1 MRSPVFPRAASGVLF
16 SLLVGMASA
25 EPIDRQ
31 SVVERHTIRLT
42 RIDTES
48 PLSVGNGDFAFTVDP
63 TGLQTFESH
72 FHDEGI
78 PLETSSTLP
87 WAWHEFPNTQG
98 LTLADAMMPHDFHG
112 RTVMFAGRQ
121 NSPAG
126 AYFRENPH
134 PIPLG
139 QISLWLDG
147 RIVEEAE
154 LLRIEQ
160 TLNPWTGIIRSAYM
174 LAGEPVV
181 VETVAHA
188 TASAAAVRIES
199 PLVQAGRVAVHFR
212 FPYSYKLNSRN
223 KPPFAWD
230 HPDKHRTLIARRG
243 ENFAE
248 LTRELDASRY
258 AVRVRWEGEGSF
270 AEAGPHDFKLEAR
283 GGGVL
288 AMACEFGPVTT
299 SDPAKA
305 LRFADV
311 RESSLSGWRDY
322 WMNGGI
328 IDLSGSSDP
337 RARELERRIIL
348 SLYLVKVNYA
358 GSFPPSED
366 GLTNI
371 TWYGKHHSEMYYW
384 HAAHFY
390 AWGRPEL
397 LEKSLTWY
405 KNVLLPAGIKDAQA
419 QGFEGVRW
427 PKMSG
432 IDGRTGPG
440 TINPYIIWN
449 QPNPIALCEL
459 VYRAKPTRETLEK
472 YQDVVFESAKFLAS
486 FAHLDPKT
494 DRYVLGPPIKNVSES
509 SGANLTQNPT
519 FELAYWYYGLQVA
532 QQWRQRL
539 GLTPET
545 KWAEVLAKISR
556 LPVSP
561 EGFYL
566 EIETF
571 PDIYKRESGLPTSM
585 LMALGFMPRTDLVD
599 LETMRRTFHEVTRRN
614 GGPESWVSWA
624 YGQAALTAT
633 RLNEPATAVNI
644 LCNPRPQARF
654 MTNGHVR
661 RPKEPDNCPAY
672 LPVNASLLLAVGA
685 MTGGWD
691 GAPDKPAP
699 GFPQDGTW
707 VVRSEGLNRM
717 P

>member
-1 MRSPVFPRAASGVLF
+1 MIPSACFRLAVSFLGLA
-16 SLLVGMASA
+16 LVVAGATA
-25 EPIDRQ
+25 PIDRQ
-31 SVVERHTIRLT
+31 AVVERHAVHLNRV
-42 RIDTES
+42 DVEN
-48 PLSVGNGDFAFTVDP
+48 PLSVGNGDFAFTVDS
-63 TGLQTFESH
+63 TGLQTFEGH
-72 FHDEGI
+72 YHDEGI

-87 WAWHEFPNTQG
+87 WAWHEFPNPQG
-98 LTLADAMMPHDFHG
+98 LTLDDAMMPHDFHG
-112 RTVMFAGRQ
+112 RTVLFAGRQ

-126 AYFRENPH
+126 TYFRENPH

-147 RIVEEAE
+147 RIVEEGE
-154 LLRIEQ
+154 LSKIEQ
-160 TLNPWTGIIRSAYM
+160 TLNPWTGIIRSAYR
-174 LAGEPVV
+174 LAGEEVV

-188 TASAAAVRIES
+188 TCAATAVKIES
-199 PLVQAGRVAVHFR
+199 PLVKAGRLAVHFR

-230 HPDKHRTLIARRG
+230 HPDKHRTRITQSG
-243 ENFAE
+243 DGFAE
-248 LTRELDASRY
+248 LTRELDTSRY
-258 AVRVRWEGEGSF
+258 LTRVSWAGAGAF
-270 AEAGPHDFKLEAR
+270 AEVAPHHYKLEAR
-283 GGGVL
+283 GGSGAL
-288 AMACEFGPVTT
+288 AFACEFTPGAVDARKWL
-299 SDPAKA
+299 SYEN
-305 LRFADV
+305 V
-311 RESSLSGWRDY
+311 RDSSVAGWKDY
-322 WMNGGI
+322 WTHGGM

-337 RARELERRIIL
+337 RAAELERRVIL

-358 GSFPPSED
+358 GAFPPSED

-384 HAAHFY
+384 HAAHFA

-397 LEKSLTWY
+397 LEKSLAWY
-405 KNVLLPAGIKDAQA
+405 QGILPAGQKEARA
-419 QGFEGVRW
+419 QGFDGVRW

-472 YQDVVFESAKFLAS
+472 YREVVFESAKFLAS
-486 FAHLDPKT
+486 FAYLDPKT

-519 FELAYWYYGLQVA
+519 FELAYWYYALKVA
-532 QQWRQRL
+532 QQWRERL
-539 GLTPET
+539 GLAPDP
-545 KWAEVLAKISR
+545 KWADVIAKLAK

-561 EGFYL
+561 EGLYV

-571 PDIYKRESGLPTSM
+571 PDIYQHKGGAPNSM
-585 LMALGFMPRTDLVD
+585 LMALGFMPKTDRVD

-614 GGPESWVSWA
+614 GGEHSWVSWA
-624 YGQAALTAT
+624 YGEGALTAA
-633 RLNEPATAVNI
+633 RLNEPETAVNI
-644 LCNPRPQARF
+644 LCNPEPAARF
-654 MTNGHVR
+654 MINGHVR

-672 LPVNASLLLAVGA
+672 LPVNSALLLAVA
-685 MTGGWD
+685 TMAGGWD
-691 GAPDKPAP
+691 GAPEGEAP
-699 GFPQDGTW
+699 GFPKAGW
-707 VVRSEGLNRM
+707 VVHSEGLNRM

>member
-1 MRSPVFPRAASGVLF
+1 MR
-16 SLLVGMASA
+16 LLVLLTLLTAGSVVAA
-25 EPIDRQ
+25 PIDRQ
-31 SVVERHTIRLT
+31 AVVERHAVRLT
-42 RIDTES
+42 RIDVES

-78 PLETSSTLP
+78 PLETASTLP
-87 WAWHEFPNTQG
+87 WAWHEFPNVQG
-98 LTLADAMMPHDFHG
+98 LKLEDAMMAHDFHG

-126 AYFRENPH
+126 TYFRENPH

-154 LLRIEQ
+154 LSAIEQ
-160 TLNPWTGIIRSAYM
+160 VLNPWTGVIRSAYT

-181 VETVAHA
+181 VETAAHA
-188 TASAAAVRIES
+188 TAAAAAVRIES
-199 PLVQAGRVAVHFR
+199 PLVRAGRLAVALR

-230 HPDKHRTLIARRG
+230 HPDKHRTTLARTSPG
-243 ENFAE
+243 FAE
-248 LTRELDASRY
+248 LRRELDASRY
-258 AVRVRWEGEGSF
+258 FARLRWTGE
-270 AEAGPHDFKLEAR
+270 AALTEQAPHHFQLTAR
-283 GGGVL
+283 GGDAL
-288 AMACEFGPVTT
+288 AFACEFAGEPLPEAA
-299 SDPAKA
+299 PALA
-305 LRFADV
+305 FADV
-311 RESSLSGWRDY
+311 RASSLAGWRDY
-322 WMNGGI
+322 WTRGGM
-328 IDLSGSSDP
+328 IDLAGSTDP
-337 RARELERRIIL
+337 RAKELERRIIL

-358 GSFPPSED
+358 GAFPPSED

-384 HAAHFY
+384 HAAHFH
-390 AWGRPEL
+390 AWGRTDL
-397 LEKSLTWY
+397 IEKSLAWY
-405 KNVLLPAGIKDAQA
+405 RDVLLPAGLKDAQA

-459 VYRAKPTRETLEK
+459 VYRAKPTRETLER
-472 YQDVVFESAKFLAS
+472 YRDVVFESAKFLAS

-494 DRYVLGPPIKNVSES
+494 NRYVLGPPIKNVSEKA
-509 SGANLTQNPT
+509 GANLTQNPA
-519 FELAYWYYGLQVA
+519 FELAYWHYGLKIA
-532 QQWRQRL
+532 QQWRKRL
-539 GLTPET
+539 GLAPDP
-545 KWAEVLAKISR
+545 KWADVLARLSP
-556 LPVSP
+556 LPVTA
-561 EGFYL
+561 EGLYA
-566 EIETF
+566 EIETQ
-571 PDIYKRESGLPTSM
+571 PDLYQHGGSVPTSM
-585 LMALGFMPRTDLVD
+585 LMALGFMPKTDAVD

-614 GGPESWVSWA
+614 GGPTSWVSWA
-624 YGQAALTAT
+624 YGQAALTAA
-633 RLNEPATAVNI
+633 RLNEPQLAVEI
-644 LCNPRPQARF
+644 LSNPAPAARF

-672 LPVNASLLLAVGA
+672 LPVNAAFLLAVA
-685 MTGGWD
+685 TMAGGWD
-691 GAPDKPAP
+691 GAPEGAAP
-699 GFPQDGTW
+699 GFPKDGW
-707 VVRSEGLNRM
+707 VVRAEGLNRM

>member
-1 MRSPVFPRAASGVLF
+1 MRLSVLPRASSGLLF
-16 SLLVGMASA
+16 FILVAQA
-25 EPIDRQ
+25 APAPIDRQ
-31 SVVERHTIRLT
+31 AVVERHTIRLN
-42 RIDTES
+42 RVDVES

-63 TGLQTFESH
+63 TGLQTFEY

-98 LTLADAMMPHDFHG
+98 LKLEDAMMPHDFHG

-126 AYFRENPH
+126 TYFRENPH

-147 RIVEEAE
+147 RVVEGAE
-154 LLRIEQ
+154 LSKIEQ
-160 TLNPWTGIIRSAYM
+160 TLNPWTGIIRSTYT
-174 LAGEPVV
+174 LGGEPVA

-188 TASAAAVRIES
+188 TAAAAAVRIES
-199 PLVQAGRVAVHFR
+199 PLVRSGRLAVRFR

-230 HPDKHRTLIARRG
+230 HPDKHRTTIAQRG
-243 ENFAE
+243 ENFVE
-248 LTRELDASRY
+248 LARELDTSRY
-258 AVRVRWEGEGSF
+258 VARVRWDGAAVF
-270 AEAGPHDFKLEAR
+270 TEAAPHDFKLEAR
-283 GGGVL
+283 GGDAL
-288 AMACEFGPVTT
+288 AFACEFAAGPADGTT
-299 SDPAKA
+299 
-305 LRFADV
+305 LTFADV
-311 RESSLSGWRDY
+311 RASSLAGWKDY
-322 WMNGGI
+322 WMRGGI
-328 IDLSGSSDP
+328 IDLAGSTDP
-337 RARELERRIIL
+337 RAKELERRIIL

-358 GSFPPSED
+358 GGFPPSED

-384 HAAHFY
+384 HAAHFH
-390 AWGRPEL
+390 AWGRTDL
-397 LEKSLTWY
+397 LEKSLAWY
-405 KNVLLPAGIKDAQA
+405 RDVLLPAGLKDART

-427 PKMSG
+427 AKMSG

-449 QPNPIALCEL
+449 QPNPIALAEL
-459 VYRAKPTRETLEK
+459 VYRAKPTRETLVK
-472 YQDVVFESAKFLAS
+472 YQNLVFESAKFLAS

-509 SGANLTQNPT
+509 SGANLTQNPA
-519 FELAYWYYGLQVA
+519 FELAYWHYGLKVA
-532 QQWRQRL
+532 QQWRERL
-539 GLTPET
+539 GLAPDP
-545 KWAEVLAKISR
+545 KWADVLAKLSK

-561 EGFYL
+561 EGLYV

-571 PDIYKRESGLPTSM
+571 PDIFKKEGSVPTSM
-585 LMALGFMPRTDLVD
+585 LMALGFMPRTEAID
-599 LETMRRTFHEVTRRN
+599 LETMRKTFHEVTRRN
-614 GGPESWVSWA
+614 GGEHSWVSWA

-644 LCNPRPQARF
+644 LCNPTPAARF

-672 LPVNASLLLAVGA
+672 LPVNAAMLLAVA
-685 MTGGWD
+685 TMAGGWD
-691 GAPDKPAP
+691 GAPAANAP
-699 GFPQDGTW
+699 GFPQDGSW
-707 VVRSEGLNRM
+707 VVRSEGLNTM

>member
-1 MRSPVFPRAASGVLF
+1 MSSPVSSRLAA
-16 SLLVGMASA
+16 LLLGFALPVFGSA
-25 EPIDRQ
+25 APIDRQ
-31 SVVERHTIRLT
+31 AVVERHTVHLN
-42 RIDTES
+42 RIDVES

-63 TGLQTFESH
+63 TGLQSFEY

-98 LTLADAMMPHDFHG
+98 LKLKDAMMPHDFHG
-112 RTVMFAGRQ
+112 RTVLFAGRQ

-126 AYFRENPH
+126 TYFRENPH

-147 RIVEEAE
+147 RVVEGAE
-154 LLRIEQ
+154 LSQIEQ
-160 TLNPWTGIIRSAYM
+160 TLNPWTGIVRSTYT
-174 LAGEPVV
+174 LAGQPVV

-188 TASAAAVRIES
+188 TAAAMAARIES
-199 PLVQAGRVAVHFR
+199 PLVRAGRLAIHFR

-223 KPPFAWD
+223 KPPLAWD
-230 HPDKHRTLIARRG
+230 HPDKHRTTLVVRG
-243 ENFAE
+243 ENQVD

-258 AVRVRWEGEGSF
+258 LARVRWDG
-270 AEAGPHDFKLEAR
+270 AGKVSTEEPHHFKLTAA
-283 GGGVL
+283 GGDTL
-288 AMACEFGPVTT
+288 AFACEFSGEAPGT
-299 SDPAKA
+299 PA
-305 LRFADV
+305 LSFADV
-311 RESSLSGWRDY
+311 RASSVAGWKDY
-322 WMNGGI
+322 WTHGGI
-328 IDLSGSSDP
+328 IDLGESTDP
-337 RARELERRIIL
+337 RAKELERRVIL

-358 GSFPPSED
+358 GGFPPSED

-384 HAAHFY
+384 HAAHFA
-390 AWGRPEL
+390 AWGRTEL
-397 LEKSLTWY
+397 LEKSLAWY
-405 KNVLLPAGIKDAQA
+405 QRILPVGQKEAQA
-419 QGFEGVRW
+419 QGFDGVRW

-459 VYRAKPTRETLEK
+459 VYRAKPTRATLEK

-486 FAHLDPKT
+486 FAYLDPKT

-519 FELAYWYYGLQVA
+519 FELAYWYYALKVA
-532 QQWRQRL
+532 QQWRERL
-539 GLTPET
+539 GLAPDP
-545 KWAEVLAKISR
+545 KWADVIAKLSR

-561 EGFYL
+561 EGMYV

-571 PDIYKRESGLPTSM
+571 PNIYQRKGGLPNSM
-585 LMALGFMPRTDLVD
+585 LMALGFMPKTDLVD
-599 LETMRRTFHEVTRRN
+599 LETMRRTFHEVTKRN
-614 GGPESWVSWA
+614 GGEHSWVSWA
-624 YGQAALTAT
+624 YGQGALTAA

-644 LCNPRPQARF
+644 LCNPEPAARF

-672 LPVNASLLLAVGA
+672 LPVNSALLLAVA
-685 MTGGWD
+685 TMAGGWD
-691 GAPDKPAP
+691 GSPAVNAP
-699 GFPQDGTW
+699 GFPQDGSW
-707 VVRSEGLNRM
+707 LVRSEGLNKM

>member
-1 MRSPVFPRAASGVLF
+1 MLSSILSRLAVCFVGWSVATATIAS
-16 SLLVGMASA
+16 
-25 EPIDRQ
+25 PIDRRA
-31 SVVERHTIRLT
+31 VVERHTVRLR
-42 RIDTES
+42 RIEVEN

-63 TGLQTFESH
+63 TGLQTFEGH

-87 WAWHEFPNTQG
+87 WAWHEFPNAEG
-98 LTLADAMMPHDFHG
+98 LKLEDALMPHDFHG
-112 RTVMFAGRQ
+112 RTVMFAARQ
-121 NSPAG
+121 NSAAG

-147 RIVEEAE
+147 HIVEETE
-154 LLRIEQ
+154 LSAVDQ
-160 TLNPWTGIIRSAYM
+160 TLNPWTGIIRSIYT
-174 LAGEPVV
+174 LSGERVA
-181 VETVAHA
+181 VETAAHA
-188 TASAAAVRIES
+188 TAAAAAVRIES
-199 PLVQAGRVAVHFR
+199 PLVRAGRLSVHFR

-230 HPDKHRTLIARRG
+230 HPDKHRTTITRSDEG
-243 ENFAE
+243 FAE
-248 LTRELDASRY
+248 LARELDTSHYFAHIRWDGA
-258 AVRVRWEGEGSF
+258 AVFTS
-270 AEAGPHDFKLEAR
+270 AAPHDFKLEAR
-283 GGGVL
+283 GSDAL
-288 AMACEFGPVTT
+288 AFACEFAGEAARET
-299 SDPAKA
+299 AQA
-305 LRFADV
+305 LTFDHV
-311 RESSLSGWRDY
+311 RASSVAGWKDY
-322 WMNGGI
+322 WTQGGI
-328 IDLSGSSDP
+328 IDLADSTDP
-337 RARELERRIIL
+337 QAKELERRIIL

-358 GSFPPSED
+358 GVFPPSED

-390 AWGRPEL
+390 AWGRTEL
-397 LEKSLTWY
+397 LEKSLAWY
-405 KNVLLPAGIKDAQA
+405 RRILPAGQAEAPA
-419 QGFEGVRW
+419 QGFDGVRW

-432 IDGRTGPG
+432 IDGRPGPG

-486 FAHLDPKT
+486 FAFLDPKT

-519 FELAYWYYGLQVA
+519 FELAYWSYGLRVA
-532 QQWRQRL
+532 QQWRERL
-539 GLTPET
+539 GLAPEP
-545 KWAEVLAKISR
+545 KWADVIAKLSK
-556 LPVSP
+556 LTVSP
-561 EGFYL
+561 EGLYV

-571 PDIYKRESGLPTSM
+571 PDIYKHGDEMPTSM
-585 LMALGFMPRTDLVD
+585 LMALGFMPKTDWVD

-614 GGPESWVSWA
+614 GGDHSWVSWA
-624 YGQAALTAT
+624 YGQGALTAA

-644 LCNPRPQARF
+644 LCNSDPAARF

-672 LPVNASLLLAVGA
+672 LPVNSALLLAVA
-685 MTGGWD
+685 TMAGGWD
-691 GAPDKPAP
+691 DAPAGEAP
-699 GFPQDGTW
+699 GFPKDGSW
-707 VVRSEGLNRM
+707 VVHSDGLNRM

>member
-1 MRSPVFPRAASGVLF
+1 MRPVFLSALLAAC
-16 SLLVGMASA
+16 SLAA
-25 EPIDRQ
+25 APIDRQ
-31 SVVERHTIRLT
+31 AVVERHTIRLT
-42 RIDTES
+42 RIDVES

-87 WAWHEFPNTQG
+87 WAWHEFPNPQG
-98 LTLADAMMPHDFHG
+98 LKLEDAMMPHDFHG

-147 RIVEEAE
+147 RVVEEAE
-154 LLRIEQ
+154 LSKIEQ
-160 TLNPWTGIIRSAYM
+160 TLNPWTGVIRSAYT

-188 TASAAAVRIES
+188 TVAAAGVKIES
-199 PLVQAGRVAVHFR
+199 ALVRAGRLAVHFR

-230 HPDKHRTLIARRG
+230 HPDKHRTAITQQG
-243 ENFAE
+243 DGFAE
-248 LTRELDASRY
+248 LSRELDASRY
-258 AVRVRWEGEGSF
+258 FTRVRWDGAGTFGEV
-270 AEAGPHDFKLEAR
+270 EPHHFQLGAR
-283 GGGVL
+283 GSDVL
-288 AMACEFGPVTT
+288 AFACEFTPLGA
-299 SDPAKA
+299 DYRKW
-305 LRFADV
+305 LMFANV
-311 RESSLSGWRDY
+311 RDASIRGWKDY
-322 WMNGGI
+322 WTKGGI
-328 IDLSGSSDP
+328 IDLAGSTDP
-337 RARELERRIIL
+337 RAKELERRIIL

-358 GSFPPSED
+358 GAFPPSED

-384 HAAHFY
+384 HAAHFH
-390 AWGRPEL
+390 AWGRTEL
-397 LEKSLTWY
+397 IEKSLVWY
-405 KNVLLPAGIKDAQA
+405 KDVLLPAGLRDARA
-419 QGFEGVRW
+419 QGFDGVRW

-472 YQDVVFESAKFLAS
+472 YRDVVFESAKFLAS

-509 SGANLTQNPT
+509 SGVNVTQNPT
-519 FELAYWYYGLQVA
+519 FELAYWHHGLKVA
-532 QQWRQRL
+532 QQWRERL
-539 GLTPET
+539 DLAPDP
-545 KWAEVLAKISR
+545 KWADVLAKLSP

-561 EGFYL
+561 EGFYV

-571 PDIYKRESGLPTSM
+571 PGIYQRNGRAPTSM
-585 LMALGFMPRTDLVD
+585 LMALGFMPKTDVVD
-599 LETMRRTFHEVTRRN
+599 LETMRRTFHEVTKRN
-614 GGPESWVSWA
+614 GGEHSWVSWA
-624 YGQAALTAT
+624 YGQGALIAA

-644 LCNPRPQARF
+644 LCNPRPEARF

-672 LPVNASLLLAVGA
+672 LPVNAALLLA
-685 MTGGWD
+685 TGTMAAGWE
-691 GAPDKPAP
+691 GAPDGDAP
-699 GFPQDGTW
+699 GFPKDGW

>member
-1 MRSPVFPRAASGVLF
+1 MRLP
-16 SLLVGMASA
+16 SLLRAGLGALLFPLA
-25 EPIDRQ
+25 PQLPAAPIDRQ
-31 SVVERHTIRLT
+31 AVVERHTIRLN
-42 RIDTES
+42 RIDVES
-48 PLSVGNGDFAFTVDP
+48 PLSVGNGDFALTVDP
-63 TGLQTFESH
+63 TGLQTFEH

-98 LTLADAMMPHDFHG
+98 LKLEDAMMPHDFHG

-126 AYFRENPH
+126 TYFRENPH

-147 RIVEEAE
+147 RVVEGAE
-154 LLRIEQ
+154 LTRIEQ
-160 TLNPWTGIIRSAYM
+160 TLNPWTGIIRSAYT
-174 LAGEPVV
+174 LAGQPVV
-181 VETVAHA
+181 VEAAAHA
-188 TASAAAVRIES
+188 TAAAAAVKIES
-199 PLVQAGRVAVHFR
+199 PLVKAGRLAVHFR

-223 KPPFAWD
+223 KPPLAWD
-230 HPDKHRTLIARRG
+230 HPDKHRTTLTQAG
-243 ENFAE
+243 NGFAE

-258 AVRVRWEGEGSF
+258 FARVGWDGAAVFGEV
-270 AEAGPHDFKLEAR
+270 APHHFKLEAR
-283 GGGVL
+283 GGDIL
-288 AMACEFGPVTT
+288 AFACEFAPVTA
-299 SDPAKA
+299 DAGKW
-305 LRFADV
+305 LRFDHV
-311 RESSLSGWRDY
+311 RDSSVAGWKDY
-322 WMNGGI
+322 WSKGGI
-328 IDLSGSSDP
+328 IDLAGSTDP
-337 RARELERRIIL
+337 RAKELERRIIL

-358 GSFPPSED
+358 GGFPPSED

-390 AWGRPEL
+390 AWGRTEL
-397 LEKSLTWY
+397 LEKSLAWY
-405 KNVLLPAGIKDAQA
+405 KNVLLPAGRKDARA
-419 QGFEGVRW
+419 QGFDGVRW

-459 VYRAKPTRETLEK
+459 VYRANPTRETLEK
-472 YQDVVFESAKFLAS
+472 YREVVFESAKFLAS
-486 FAHLDPKT
+486 FAQLDPKT
-494 DRYVLGPPIKNVSES
+494 NRYVLGPPIKNVSES
-509 SGANLTQNPT
+509 SGANLTQNPA
-519 FELAYWYYGLQVA
+519 FELAYWYYGLRVA
-532 QQWRQRL
+532 QQWRERL
-539 GLTPET
+539 GLAPDP
-545 KWAEVLAKISR
+545 KWSDVIAKLSP

-561 EGFYL
+561 EGLYV

-571 PDIYKRESGLPTSM
+571 PDIYKREGGVPTSM
-585 LMALGFMPRTDLVD
+585 LMALGFMPKTELVD

-614 GGPESWVSWA
+614 GGEHSWVSWA
-624 YGQAALTAT
+624 YGQGALTAA

-672 LPVNASLLLAVGA
+672 LPVNAALLLAVA
-685 MTGGWD
+685 TMAGGWD
-691 GAPDKPAP
+691 GAPAGDAP
-699 GFPQDGTW
+699 GFPQDGSW

>member
-1 MRSPVFPRAASGVLF
+1 MRFAVLLPLLAVATLSAA
-16 SLLVGMASA
+16 
-25 EPIDRQ
+25 PIDRQ
-31 SVVERHTIRLT
+31 AVVERHTVRLN
-42 RIDTES
+42 RVDVES

-63 TGLQTFESH
+63 TGLQTFEY

-87 WAWHEFPNTQG
+87 WAWHEFPNAQG
-98 LTLADAMMPHDFHG
+98 LKLEDAMMPHDFHG

-126 AYFRENPH
+126 TYFRENPH

-139 QISLWLDG
+139 QISLWFDG
-147 RIVEEAE
+147 RVLEAAE
-154 LLRIEQ
+154 LTRIEQ
-160 TLNPWTGIIRSAYM
+160 TLNPWTGIIRSTYT
-174 LAGEPVV
+174 LAGEPVA

-188 TASAAAVRIES
+188 TAAAAGVKIES
-199 PLVQAGRVAVHFR
+199 PHVRTGRLAVHFR

-223 KPPFAWD
+223 KPPLAWD
-230 HPDKHRTLIARRG
+230 HPDRHRTRITQSG
-243 ENFAE
+243 NGFAE
-248 LTRELDASRY
+248 LSRELDASRY
-258 AVRVRWEGEGSF
+258 FTRVSWDGGGAFTEV
-270 AEAGPHDFKLEAR
+270 APHHFKLEAR
-283 GGGVL
+283 DSGTL
-288 AMACEFGPVTT
+288 AFASEFTPV
-299 SDPAKA
+299 A
-305 LRFADV
+305 ADARKWLMFDNV
-311 RESSLSGWRDY
+311 RSSSVAGWKDY
-322 WMNGGI
+322 WTKGGI
-328 IDLSGSSDP
+328 IDLSGSTDP
-337 RARELERRIIL
+337 RAQELERRIIL

-358 GSFPPSED
+358 GGFPPSED

-384 HAAHFY
+384 HAAHFH
-390 AWGRPEL
+390 AWGRTEL
-397 LEKSLTWY
+397 LEKSLAWY
-405 KNVLLPAGIKDAQA
+405 KNVLLPAGLKDAKA

-472 YQDVVFESAKFLAS
+472 YRDVVFESAKFLAS

-519 FELAYWYYGLQVA
+519 FEIAYWYYGLKVA
-532 QQWRQRL
+532 QQWRERL
-539 GLTPET
+539 GLAPDP
-545 KWAEVLAKISR
+545 KWADVIAKISK

-561 EGFYL
+561 EGFYV

-571 PDIYKRESGLPTSM
+571 PEIYKRKGSVPTSM

-599 LETMRRTFHEVTRRN
+599 LETMRRTFHEVTKRN
-614 GGPESWVSWA
+614 GGEHSWVSWA

-644 LCNPRPQARF
+644 LCNPRPEARF

-672 LPVNASLLLAVGA
+672 LPVNAALLTAVA
-685 MTGGWD
+685 TMAGGWD
-691 GAPDKPAP
+691 GAPAGAAP
-699 GFPQDGTW
+699 GFPKDGSW
-707 VVRSEGLNRM
+707 VVRSEGLNKM

>member
-1 MRSPVFPRAASGVLF
+1 MRLPLLFVFLAVVSSLIAA
-16 SLLVGMASA
+16 
-25 EPIDRQ
+25 PIDRQ
-31 SVVERHTIRLT
+31 AVVERHTIRLN
-42 RIDTES
+42 RVDVES

-63 TGLQTFESH
+63 TGLQTFEY

-98 LTLADAMMPHDFHG
+98 LTLEDAMMPHDFHG

-126 AYFRENPH
+126 SYFRENPH

-147 RIVEEAE
+147 RVVEPVE
-154 LLRIEQ
+154 LTRVEQ
-160 TLNPWTGIIRSAYM
+160 TLNPWTGIIRSAYT

-188 TASAAAVRIES
+188 TAASAAVKLES
-199 PLVQAGRVAVHFR
+199 PLVRAGRLSVHFR

-230 HPDKHRTLIARRG
+230 HSDKHRTTIVRRG
-243 ENFAE
+243 EGFAE
-248 LTRELDASRY
+248 LKRELDQSRY
-258 AVRVRWEGEGSF
+258 SARVRWDGAAAF
-270 AEAGPHDFKLEAR
+270 TEASPHHFKLEAR
-283 GGGVL
+283 GGDAL
-288 AMACEFGPVTT
+288 AFACEFGPEA
-299 SDPAKA
+299 PADAAK
-305 LRFADV
+305 LLGFADV
-311 RESSLSGWRDY
+311 RASSLAGWKDY
-322 WMNGGI
+322 WTKGGI
-328 IDLSGSSDP
+328 IDLAGSTDP
-337 RARELERRIIL
+337 RAKELERRIIL

-358 GSFPPSED
+358 GGFPPSED

-371 TWYGKHHSEMYYW
+371 TWYGKHHSEMYFW
-384 HAAHFY
+384 HSAHFH
-390 AWGRPEL
+390 AWGRTDL
-397 LEKSLTWY
+397 LEKSLAWY
-405 KNVLLPAGIKDAQA
+405 KNVLLPAGLKDAKA
-419 QGFEGVRW
+419 QGFDGVRW

-449 QPNPIALCEL
+449 QPNPIALAEL

-509 SGANLTQNPT
+509 SGANHTQNPA

-539 GLTPET
+539 GLAPDP
-545 KWAEVLAKISR
+545 KWADVLAKLSK

-561 EGFYL
+561 EGFYA

-571 PDIYKRESGLPTSM
+571 PDIFKGKGGLPTSM
-585 LMALGFMPRTDLVD
+585 LMALGYMPKTDAVD
-599 LETMRRTFHEVTRRN
+599 LETMRRTFHEVTKRN
-614 GGPESWVSWA
+614 GGVNSWVSWA
-624 YGQAALTAT
+624 YGQGALTAA
-633 RLNEPATAVNI
+633 RLNEPQTAVDI
-644 LCNPRPQARF
+644 LCNPAPQARF

-672 LPVNASLLLAVGA
+672 LPVNAAMLLAVGTMA
-685 MTGGWD
+685 GGWD
-691 GAPDKPAP
+691 GAPAGDAP
-699 GFPQDGTW
+699 GFPKEGW
-707 VVRSEGLNRM
+707 VVRSEGLNKM

>member
-1 MRSPVFPRAASGVLF
+1 MSLPPVSRLAICLLGCSIAPAGVA
-16 SLLVGMASA
+16 G
-25 EPIDRQ
+25 PIDRQ
-31 SVVERHTIRLT
+31 AVVERHAVHLNRV
-42 RIDTES
+42 DVEN
-48 PLSVGNGDFAFTVDP
+48 PLSVGNGDFAFTVDA

-72 FHDEGI
+72 YHDEGI

-98 LTLADAMMPHDFHG
+98 LTLDDAMMPHDFHG

-126 AYFRENPH
+126 TYFRENPH

-147 RIVEEAE
+147 RIVEEGE
-154 LLRIEQ
+154 LSKIDQ
-160 TLNPWTGIIRSAYM
+160 TLNPWTGIIRSAYT

-181 VETVAHA
+181 VETAAHA
-188 TASAAAVRIES
+188 TAAAAAVKIVS
-199 PLVQAGRVAVHFR
+199 PLVRAARLAVHFR

-230 HPDKHRTLIARRG
+230 HPDKHRTTITQSGAG
-243 ENFAE
+243 FAE
-248 LTRELDASRY
+248 LTRELDTSRY
-258 AVRVRWEGEGSF
+258 FARVRWDGPGTF
-270 AEAGPHDFKLEAR
+270 AEVAPHHFKLEGR
-283 GGGVL
+283 DNDTL
-288 AMACEFGPVTT
+288 AMVCEFA
-299 SDPAKA
+299 PAA
-305 LRFADV
+305 VDARQWLSYDGV
-311 RESSLSGWRDY
+311 RESSVAGWRDY
-322 WMNGGI
+322 WTHGGI
-328 IDLSGSSDP
+328 IDLAGSTDP
-337 RARELERRIIL
+337 RASELERRVIL

-358 GSFPPSED
+358 GAFPPSED

-384 HAAHFY
+384 HAAHFH
-390 AWGRPEL
+390 AWGRTEL
-397 LEKSLTWY
+397 LEKSLAWY
-405 KNVLLPAGIKDAQA
+405 RQILPAGQKEARA
-419 QGFEGVRW
+419 QGFDGVRW

-459 VYRAKPTRETLEK
+459 VYRAKPTRETLEQ
-472 YQDVVFESAKFLAS
+472 YRDVVFESAKFLAS
-486 FAHLDPKT
+486 FAYLDPKT

-519 FELAYWYYGLQVA
+519 FELAYWYYALKLA
-532 QQWRQRL
+532 QQWRERL
-539 GLTPET
+539 GLAPDP
-545 KWAEVLAKISR
+545 KWADVMAKLSR

-561 EGFYL
+561 EGLYV

-571 PDIYKRESGLPTSM
+571 PDIYQRKGGLPNSM
-585 LMALGFMPRTDLVD
+585 LMALGFMPKTDRVD

-614 GGPESWVSWA
+614 GGEHSWVSWA
-624 YGQAALTAT
+624 YGQGALTAV
-633 RLNEPATAVNI
+633 RLNEPASAINI
-644 LCNPRPQARF
+644 LCNPEPAARF

-672 LPVNASLLLAVGA
+672 LPVNSALLLAVA
-685 MTGGWD
+685 TMAGGWD
-691 GAPDKPAP
+691 GAPEGAAP
-699 GFPQDGTW
+699 GFPKEGW

>member
-1 MRSPVFPRAASGVLF
+1 MSLLLSPRVAASVLF
-16 SLLVGMASA
+16 LSVAPLVFAA
-25 EPIDRQ
+25 PIDRQ
-31 SVVERHTIRLT
+31 AVVERHTIRLN
-42 RIDTES
+42 RVDVES

-63 TGLQTFESH
+63 TGLQTFEN

-98 LTLADAMMPHDFHG
+98 LKLDDAMMPHDFHG

-126 AYFRENPH
+126 TYFRENPH

-147 RIVEEAE
+147 RVVEAAE
-154 LLRIEQ
+154 LTRIEQ
-160 TLNPWTGIIRSAYM
+160 TLNPWTGIIRSAYT
-174 LAGEPVV
+174 LAGQPVV

-188 TASAAAVRIES
+188 AAAATGIKIAS
-199 PLVQAGRVAVHFR
+199 PLVRDGRLAVHFR

-223 KPPFAWD
+223 KPPLAWD
-230 HPDKHRTLIARRG
+230 HPDKHRTTIAKQG
-243 ENFAE
+243 ADFAE
-248 LTRELDASRY
+248 LARDLDTSRY
-258 AVRVRWEGEGSF
+258 FARVRWEGAATF
-270 AEAGPHDFKLEAR
+270 AEAAPHHFTLAAR
-283 GGGVL
+283 EGETL
-288 AMACEFGPVTT
+288 AFACEFAG
-299 SDPAKA
+299 SA
-305 LRFADV
+305 LAGSASMLKFADV
-311 RESSLSGWRDY
+311 RDSSVAGWKDY
-322 WMNGGI
+322 WTKGGI
-328 IDLSGSSDP
+328 IDLAGSTDP
-337 RARELERRIIL
+337 RAKELERRVIL

-384 HAAHFY
+384 HAAHFH
-390 AWGRPEL
+390 AWGRTPL
-397 LEKSLTWY
+397 LEKSLAWY
-405 KNVLLPAGIKDAQA
+405 KDVLLPAGLKDAQA

-427 PKMSG
+427 AKMSG

-449 QPNPIALCEL
+449 QPNPIALSEL

-472 YQDVVFESAKFLAS
+472 YQAVVFESAKFLAS

-519 FELAYWYYGLQVA
+519 FELAYWYYGLKVA
-532 QQWRQRL
+532 QQWRERL
-539 GLTPET
+539 GLAPDP
-545 KWAEVLAKISR
+545 KWADVIGKLSK
-556 LPVSP
+556 LTVSP
-561 EGFYL
+561 EGLYV

-571 PDIYKRESGLPTSM
+571 PDVYKRGGGVPTSM
-585 LMALGFMPRTDLVD
+585 LMALGFMPKTDLVD
-599 LETMRRTFHEVTRRN
+599 VETMRRTFHEVTKRN
-614 GGPESWVSWA
+614 GGEHSWVSWA

-633 RLNEPATAVNI
+633 RLNEPETAVNI
-644 LCNPRPQARF
+644 LCNPSPAARF

-672 LPVNASLLLAVGA
+672 LPVNAALLTAVA
-685 MTGGWD
+685 TMAGGWD
-691 GAPDKPAP
+691 GAPAGEAP
-699 GFPQDGTW
+699 GFPKEGW
-707 VVRSEGLNRM
+707 VVRSEGLSKM

>member
-1 MRSPVFPRAASGVLF
+1 MRIS
-16 SLLVGMASA
+16 SLLRAGLGALFFSFA
-25 EPIDRQ
+25 LLLLAAPIDRQ
-31 SVVERHTIRLT
+31 AVVERHTIRLN
-42 RIDTES
+42 RVDVES

-63 TGLQTFESH
+63 TGLQTFEH

-98 LTLADAMMPHDFHG
+98 LKLEDAMMPHDFHG

-126 AYFRENPH
+126 TYFRENPH

-147 RIVEEAE
+147 RVVEGAE
-154 LLRIEQ
+154 LTRIEQ
-160 TLNPWTGIIRSAYM
+160 TLNPWTGIIRSAYT
-174 LAGEPVV
+174 LAGQPVV

-188 TASAAAVRIES
+188 TAAATAVKIES
-199 PLVQAGRVAVHFR
+199 SLVKAGRLAVHFR

-223 KPPFAWD
+223 KPPLAWD
-230 HPDKHRTLIARRG
+230 HPDKHRTAVTQSG
-243 ENFAE
+243 NGFAE
-248 LTRELDASRY
+248 LSRELDASRY
-258 AVRVRWEGEGSF
+258 FARVRWDGAAAFGEV
-270 AEAGPHDFKLEAR
+270 APHHFKLEAR
-283 GGGVL
+283 ESGTL
-288 AMACEFGPVTT
+288 AFACEFTPVTA
-299 SDPAKA
+299 DAGQW
-305 LRFADV
+305 LRFDQV
-311 RESSLSGWRDY
+311 RDSSVAGWKDY
-322 WMNGGI
+322 WSRGGI
-328 IDLSGSSDP
+328 IDLAGSTDP
-337 RARELERRIIL
+337 RAKELERRIIL

-358 GSFPPSED
+358 GGFPPSED

-384 HAAHFY
+384 HVAHFH
-390 AWGRPEL
+390 AWGRTEL
-397 LEKSLTWY
+397 LEKSLAWY
-405 KNVLLPAGIKDAQA
+405 KNVLLPAGLKDAQA
-419 QGFEGVRW
+419 QGFSGVRW

-449 QPNPIALCEL
+449 QPNPIALSEL
-459 VYRAKPTRETLEK
+459 VYRAKPTRETLEQ
-472 YQDVVFESAKFLAS
+472 YRDVVFESANFLAS

-509 SGANLTQNPT
+509 SGANLTQNPA
-519 FELAYWYYGLQVA
+519 FELAYWHYGLQVA

-539 GLTPET
+539 GLAPEP
-545 KWAEVLAKISR
+545 KWAEVLAKLSK

-561 EGFYL
+561 EGFYV

-571 PDIYKRESGLPTSM
+571 PEIFKRPGGVPTSM
-585 LMALGFMPRTDLVD
+585 LMALGFMPKTAAVD
-599 LETMRRTFHEVTRRN
+599 LETMRRTFREVTQRN
-614 GGPESWVSWA
+614 GGEHSWVSWA
-624 YGQAALTAT
+624 YGQGALTAA

-644 LCNPRPQARF
+644 LCNPRPEARF

-672 LPVNASLLLAVGA
+672 LPVNAAMLLAVA
-685 MTGGWD
+685 TMAGGWD
-691 GAPDKPAP
+691 GAPAGDAP
-699 GFPQDGTW
+699 GFPRDGAW

>member
-1 MRSPVFPRAASGVLF
+1 MRLAVLLFPLALVPLAA
-16 SLLVGMASA
+16 A
-25 EPIDRQ
+25 PIDRQ
-31 SVVERHTIRLT
+31 AVVERHTIRLN
-42 RIDTES
+42 RVDVES

-63 TGLQTFESH
+63 TGLQTFEY

-98 LTLADAMMPHDFHG
+98 LKLEDAMMPHDFHG

-126 AYFRENPH
+126 TYFRENPH

-147 RIVEEAE
+147 RVVEPTE
-154 LLRIEQ
+154 LTHIEQ
-160 TLNPWTGIIRSAYM
+160 TLNPWTGLIRSAYT
-174 LAGEPVV
+174 LAGQPVV
-181 VETVAHA
+181 VETAAHA
-188 TASAAAVRIES
+188 TAAAAGIRIES
-199 PLVQAGRVAVHFR
+199 PLVRAGRLAVHFR

-223 KPPFAWD
+223 KPPLAWD
-230 HPDKHRTLIARRG
+230 HPDKHRTTISRRG
-243 ENFAE
+243 EGFAE
-248 LTRELDASRY
+248 LARELDASRY
-258 AVRVRWEGEGSF
+258 FARVRWAGDAAL
-270 AEAGPHDFKLEAR
+270 AEVAPHHFKLEA
-283 GGGVL
+283 GGGDVL
-288 AMACEFGPVTT
+288 TFACEFAPTAADAGPRLGF
-299 SDPAKA
+299 D
-305 LRFADV
+305 DV
-311 RESSLSGWRDY
+311 RNSSVAGWKDY
-322 WMNGGI
+322 WTKGGI
-328 IDLSGSSDP
+328 IDLSGSTDP
-337 RARELERRIIL
+337 RAKELERRVIL

-384 HAAHFY
+384 HVAHFH
-390 AWGRPEL
+390 AWGRTEL
-397 LEKSLTWY
+397 LEKSLGWY
-405 KNVLLPAGIKDAQA
+405 KNVLLPAGLKDAQA
-419 QGFEGVRW
+419 QGFDGVRW

-459 VYRAKPTRETLEK
+459 VYRAKPTRATLEQ
-472 YQDVVFESAKFLAS
+472 YRDVVFESAKFLAS

-519 FELAYWYYGLQVA
+519 FELAYWYYGLKVA
-532 QQWRQRL
+532 QRWRERL
-539 GLTPET
+539 GLAPDP
-545 KWAEVLAKISR
+545 KWADVIAKLAK

-561 EGFYL
+561 EGFYV

-571 PDIYKRESGLPTSM
+571 PDIYKRNGSVPTSM
-585 LMALGFMPRTDLVD
+585 LMALGFMPKTELVD
-599 LETMRRTFHEVTRRN
+599 TETMRRTFHEVMRRN
-614 GGPESWVSWA
+614 GGEHSWVSWA
-624 YGQAALTAT
+624 YGQGALTAT

-644 LCNPRPQARF
+644 LGNPRPEARF

-672 LPVNASLLLAVGA
+672 LPVNAALLTAVA
-685 MTGGWD
+685 TMAGGWD
-691 GAPDKPAP
+691 GAPAGEAP
-699 GFPQDGTW
+699 GFPKDGQW

>member
-1 MRSPVFPRAASGVLF
+1 MRLAVLLFPLALVSLSAA
-16 SLLVGMASA
+16 
-25 EPIDRQ
+25 PIDRQ
-31 SVVERHTIRLT
+31 AVVERHTIRLN
-42 RIDTES
+42 RVDVES

-63 TGLQTFESH
+63 TGLQTFEY

-87 WAWHEFPNTQG
+87 WAWHEFPNPQG
-98 LTLADAMMPHDFHG
+98 LKLEDAMMPHDFHG

-126 AYFRENPH
+126 TYFRENPH

-147 RIVEEAE
+147 RVVEPTE
-154 LLRIEQ
+154 LTRIEQ
-160 TLNPWTGIIRSAYM
+160 TLNPWTGIIRSAYT
-174 LAGEPVV
+174 LAGERVV

-188 TASAAAVRIES
+188 AAAAAGVKIES
-199 PLVQAGRVAVHFR
+199 PLVRAGRLAVHFR

-223 KPPFAWD
+223 KPPLAWD
-230 HPDKHRTLIARRG
+230 HPDKHRTTSSHAGPDFVELI
-243 ENFAE
+243 
-248 LTRELDASRY
+248 RELDASRY
-258 AVRVRWEGEGSF
+258 FTRVRWAGAAAF
-270 AEAGPHDFKLEAR
+270 ATVAPHHFKLEAR
-283 GGGVL
+283 EGEVL
-288 AMACEFGPVTT
+288 AFACEFA
-299 SDPAKA
+299 PAAGGGGKR
-305 LRFADV
+305 LGFDDV
-311 RESSLSGWRDY
+311 RASSVAGWKDY
-322 WMNGGI
+322 WTKGGI
-328 IDLSGSSDP
+328 IDLAGSTDP
-337 RARELERRIIL
+337 RAKELERRIIL

-384 HAAHFY
+384 HAAHFH
-390 AWGRPEL
+390 AWGRTEL

-405 KNVLLPAGIKDAQA
+405 KNVLLPAGLKDAQA

-449 QPNPIALCEL
+449 QPNPIALSEL

-472 YQDVVFESAKFLAS
+472 YRDVVFESAKFLAS

-519 FELAYWYYGLQVA
+519 FEIAYWYYGLKVA
-532 QQWRQRL
+532 QQWRERL
-539 GLTPET
+539 GFAPDP
-545 KWAEVLAKISR
+545 KWADVIAKISR

-561 EGFYL
+561 EGFYV

-571 PDIYKRESGLPTSM
+571 PDIYKRSGGVPTSM
-585 LMALGFMPRTDLVD
+585 LMALGFMPKTDLVD

-614 GGPESWVSWA
+614 GGEHSWVSWA
-624 YGQAALTAT
+624 YGQGALTAT

-644 LCNPRPQARF
+644 LCNPRPEARF

-672 LPVNASLLLAVGA
+672 LPVNAALLTAVA
-685 MTGGWD
+685 TMAGGWD
-691 GAPDKPAP
+691 GAPEGDAP
-699 GFPQDGTW
+699 GFPKDGSW

>member
-1 MRSPVFPRAASGVLF
+1 MRSPDLPRAVSGVLF
-16 SLLVGMASA
+16 FALVGVAVA
-25 EPIDRQ
+25 APIDRQ
-31 SVVERHTIRLT
+31 AVVERHTVRLT
-42 RIDTES
+42 KVDPES

-63 TGLQTFESH
+63 TGLQTFEY

-87 WAWHEFPNTQG
+87 WAWHEFPNPQG

-126 AYFRENPH
+126 TYFRENPH

-147 RIVEEAE
+147 RVVEGAE
-154 LLRIEQ
+154 LSKIEQ
-160 TLNPWTGIIRSAYM
+160 TLNPWTGIIRSTYV
-174 LAGEPVV
+174 LAGVPVV

-188 TASAAAVRIES
+188 TAATMAAKIES
-199 PLVQAGRVAVHFR
+199 PLVRSGRLAVHFR

-230 HPDKHRTLIARRG
+230 HPDKHRTTIVQRG

-248 LTRELDASRY
+248 LARELDASRY
-258 AVRVRWEGEGSF
+258 HAHVRWDGAAIF
-270 AEAGPHDFKLEAR
+270 TTAAPHDFKLEAR
-283 GGGVL
+283 GGDAL
-288 AMACEFGPVTT
+288 AFTCEFGPG
-299 SDPAKA
+299 PAA
-305 LRFADV
+305 GPARTFADV
-311 RESSLSGWRDY
+311 RASSVAGWRDY
-322 WMNGGI
+322 WMKGGI

-337 RARELERRIIL
+337 RAKELERRIIL

-384 HAAHFY
+384 HAAHFH
-390 AWGRPEL
+390 AWGRTDL
-397 LEKSLTWY
+397 LEKSLAWY
-405 KNVLLPAGIKDAQA
+405 KSVLLPAGLKDAQA

-427 PKMSG
+427 AKMSG

-459 VYRAKPTRETLEK
+459 VYRAKPTRETLER

-486 FAHLDPKT
+486 FAHLDPKS

-519 FELAYWYYGLQVA
+519 FELAYWHYGLRVA

-539 GLTPET
+539 GLAPEP
-545 KWAEVLAKISR
+545 KWADVLTKLS
-556 LPVSP
+556 PPPTSP
-561 EGFYL
+561 EGFYV

-571 PDIYKRESGLPTSM
+571 PDIYKREGNVPTSM
-585 LMALGFMPRTDLVD
+585 LMALGFMPKTDVVD
-599 LETMRRTFHEVTRRN
+599 LETMRKTFHEVTRRN
-614 GGPESWVSWA
+614 GGVNSWVSWA

-633 RLNEPATAVNI
+633 RLNEPPTAVNI
-644 LCNPRPQARF
+644 LCNPQPAARF

-672 LPVNASLLLAVGA
+672 LPVNAALLLAVGTMA
-685 MTGGWD
+685 GGWD
-691 GAPDKPAP
+691 GAPAVNAP
-699 GFPQDGTW
+699 GFPQDGSW
-707 VVRSEGLNRM
+707 VVRSEGLQKM

>member
-1 MRSPVFPRAASGVLF
+1 MPPVALSRTAFCSVF
-16 SLLVGMASA
+16 LLVATLVVAG
-25 EPIDRQ
+25 PIDRQ
-31 SVVERHTIRLT
+31 AVVERHTIRLN
-42 RIDTES
+42 RVDVES

-63 TGLQTFESH
+63 TGLQTFEY

-87 WAWHEFPNTQG
+87 WAWHEFPNPQG
-98 LTLADAMMPHDFHG
+98 LKLEDAMMPHDFHG

-126 AYFRENPH
+126 TYFRENPH

-147 RIVEEAE
+147 RVVEAAE
-154 LLRIEQ
+154 LTKIDQ
-160 TLNPWTGIIRSAYM
+160 TLNPWSGIIRSAYT
-174 LAGEPVV
+174 LGGEPVV

-188 TASAAAVRIES
+188 TAAAAGIRIES
-199 PLVQAGRVAVHFR
+199 PLVRAGRLAVHFR

-230 HPDKHRTLIARRG
+230 HPDKHRTTIIRSG
-243 ENFAE
+243 DGYAE
-248 LTRELDASRY
+248 LGRELDASRY
-258 AVRVRWEGEGSF
+258 FALVKWDGPASF
-270 AEAGPHDFKLEAR
+270 AEVAPHHFKLEAR
-283 GGGVL
+283 DTGVL
-288 AMACEFGPVTT
+288 GFACEFAPLAPDAGKWLTF
-299 SDPAKA
+299 DQ
-305 LRFADV
+305 V
-311 RESSLSGWRDY
+311 RASSVAGWRDY
-322 WMNGGI
+322 WTRGGI
-328 IDLSGSSDP
+328 IDLAGSTDP
-337 RARELERRIIL
+337 RAKELERRIIL

-371 TWYGKHHSEMYYW
+371 TWFGKHHSEMYYW
-384 HAAHFY
+384 HAAHFS
-390 AWGRPEL
+390 AWGRTEL
-397 LEKSLTWY
+397 LEKSLAWY
-405 KNVLLPAGIKDAQA
+405 KDVLLPAGLKDAQA

-427 PKMSG
+427 AKMSG

-449 QPNPIALCEL
+449 QPNPIALSEL

-472 YQDVVFESAKFLAS
+472 YQDVVFESARFLAS
-486 FAHLDPKT
+486 FAYLDPKT

-519 FELAYWYYGLQVA
+519 FELAYWYYGLKVA
-532 QQWRQRL
+532 QRWRERL
-539 GLTPET
+539 GLAPDP
-545 KWAEVLAKISR
+545 KWADVLAKLSK

-561 EGFYL
+561 EGYYV

-571 PDIYKRESGLPTSM
+571 PDIYSKEGGAPTSM
-585 LMALGFMPRTDLVD
+585 LMALGFMPPTEMVD
-599 LETMRRTFHEVTRRN
+599 VETMRKTFHEVTRRN
-614 GGPESWVSWA
+614 GGVDSWVSWA
-624 YGQAALTAT
+624 YGQGALTAA
-633 RLNEPATAVNI
+633 RLNEPQTAIDI
-644 LCNPRPQARF
+644 LCNPRPAARF

-672 LPVNASLLLAVGA
+672 LPVNSAFLLAVA
-685 MTGGWD
+685 TMAGGWD
-691 GAPDKPAP
+691 GAPEGNAP
-699 GFPQDGTW
+699 GFPRDGKW
-707 VVRSEGLNRM
+707 VVRSEGLSRM